1 MGHSSVPN
9 SKRSSQLFISP
20 HQDVKRVT
28 EPLPQCPVSYPLVCS
43 AALTVCDIGERL
55 EYIDPGRLR
64 EGESIYAAMGIPSSL
79 LDRLSGV
86 AYQERPKGKEKKK
99 GIGRKEEKRN
109 YTDYENILIF
119 SLRSNP
125 NGLELFEKQYS

>member
-1 MGHSSVPN
+1 M
-9 SKRSSQLFISP
+9 
-20 HQDVKRVT
+20 
-28 EPLPQCPVSYPLVCS
+28 
-43 AALTVCDIGERL
+43 
-55 EYIDPGRLR
+55 
-64 EGESIYAAMGIPSSL
+64 YAAMGIPSSL